1 MTEIEKNLKINV
13 KVSIEDN
20 FVSNLIKVK
29 KLLPI
34 GKKVLKENKFDKI

>member
-34 GKKVLKENKFDKI
+34 GKKSTKRE

>member
-29 KLLPI
+29 KI
-34 GKKVLKENKFDKI
+34 NFRT